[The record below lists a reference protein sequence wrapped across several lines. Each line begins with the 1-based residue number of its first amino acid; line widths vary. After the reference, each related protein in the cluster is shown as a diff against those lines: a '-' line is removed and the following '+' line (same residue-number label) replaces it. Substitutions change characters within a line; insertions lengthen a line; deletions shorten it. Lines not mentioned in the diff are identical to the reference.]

1 MLGESVTCSPNLGL
15 VERQFSSL
23 AATLGNF
30 SHDGDIQAKRM
41 LKSDIQG
48 WFWRL
53 HLERWY
59 GKGCVPAFL
68 PSCVRYQPFLNIHV
82 VILTPTPF
90 ISCPFVTAVGATTQI
105 NPEIAASFS
114 GGGFSRYFPAPAYQT
129 KVVSKYLE
137 GLGSK
142 YAGLYK

>member
-23 AATLGNF
+23 VATLGNF
-30 SHDGDIQAKRM
+30 FHDGGILKRT

-48 WFWRL
+48 WFWWL
-53 HLERWY
+53 HFERWY
-59 GKGCVPAFL
+59 GKGRVPAFL
-68 PSCVRYQPFLNIHV
+68 PSCVRYQPFLNTYLI
-82 VILTPTPF
+82 ILTPPF